1 MIRLLPNT
9 NEQVFNIVPRD
20 IPLEGFPFNDIS
32 LVVVEDGTSKKETIN
47 DIVAT
52 LNGNFVSVSV
62 TFSILTDENSYYLE
76 FSKDN
81 SLWFRDKAYVT
92 SQTND
97 ETIHTINTSKY
108 NQYNSGEDEYIVL

>member
-9 NEQVFNIVPRD
+9 NEQVFNIVPREL
-20 IPLEGFPFNDIS
+20 PLDGSPFNDVS
-32 LVVVEDGTSKKETIN
+32 LVVIEDGTGKKETIN

-52 LNGNFVSVSV
+52 SNGNFVSVAV

-76 FSKDN
+76 FN
-81 SLWFRDKAYVT
+81 RNNALWFRDKAYVT